1 MAAPLGTGHGRS
13 ESSYATQVAFERAS
27 SVPAEVVSVQYDR
40 RETLAAL
47 GVIPQ
52 PHYARRGPQP
62 FPGAVT
68 FVPDPR

>member
-1 MAAPLGTGHGRS
+1 MT
-13 ESSYATQVAFERAS
+13 FERAS
-27 SVPAEVVSVQYDR
+27 SSPAEIVTVQYDR

-52 PHYARRGPQP
+52 PDYARSGPRP